1 MPPVALLL
9 LRLGDRVGELGV
21 KLGLRDVALHIAHA
35 PGERRPCLLIDPVD
49 LEFRRG
55 VADKALQHRVKMLTP
70 ALRGAVGEIDADQGE
85 MGGQDSGPD
94 EIIER
99 RHHKALGEVS
109 ESAEDHHD
117 ASVGGLGLMARR
129 GGDDRRHG
137 ALRLLVH
144 PITSSNG

>member
-1 MPPVALLL
+1 MRAASEDHAFSSIWSTSNSAEALPT
-9 LRLGDRVGELGV
+9 
-21 KLGLRDVALHIAHA
+21 KLF
-35 PGERRPCLLIDPVD
+35 E
-49 LEFRRG
+49 
-55 VADKALQHRVKMLTP
+55 HRVKMLTP
-70 ALRGAVGEIDADQGE
+70 ALGGAVGEIDADQGE

-137 ALRLLVH
+137 CVASPRSSDHLLEWLKSPLPH
-144 PITSSNG
+144 AKAQPIRAS